1 MQPVSWTA
9 CFTSYFRAHIRFG
22 EFCRNTFFKDSRNI
36 FLITKCYFVA
46 VVQRY
51 TWGRGSLCM
60 TAKTVDARTTDL
72 SLSFTS
78 LLNKQKNE
86 NEKLKY
92 KNKQKLQ

>member
-1 MQPVSWTA
+1 M
-9 CFTSYFRAHIRFG
+9 
-22 EFCRNTFFKDSRNI
+22 
-36 FLITKCYFVA
+36 
-46 VVQRY
+46 
-51 TWGRGSLCM
+51 
-60 TAKTVDARTTDL
+60 VDARTTDL